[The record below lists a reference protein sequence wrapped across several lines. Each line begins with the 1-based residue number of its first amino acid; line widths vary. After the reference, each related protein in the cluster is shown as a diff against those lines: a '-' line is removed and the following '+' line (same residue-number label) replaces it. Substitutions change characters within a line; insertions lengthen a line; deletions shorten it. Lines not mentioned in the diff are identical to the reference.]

1 LCHHYRTRE
10 ARKAG
15 LKPEWDNEFSL
26 RSNLYQ
32 LLLPDEGFYPL
43 AQVPLVRLNVAG
55 ERELV
60 PAEWGLLPSWWKPSD
75 KTPKRATFQRK
86 TFNARSE
93 EVDAKPTYRDSFRR
107 RRCLM
112 PANEFFER
120 GHYFHLDE
128 QRVFAF
134 AALWDRWRA
143 GDGETIDTCTLLTT
157 EPNEAVQSVGHNRMP
172 VVLLGEDQYARWLNP
187 EIADRALLD
196 DLLRPTPSDLWR
208 LYRAEPASRSPSKS
222 SPGESEPTS
231 ESKKPIQGLLF

>member
-10 ARKAG
+10 ARQAG

-32 LLLPDEGFYPL
+32 LMLPDEGFYPL
-43 AQVPLVRLNVAG
+43 AQVPVVRLDGAG
-55 ERELV
+55 QREIV
-60 PAEWGLLPSWWKPSD
+60 PAEWGFLPSWWKPSD
-75 KTPKRATFQRK
+75 KTPKRTSFQRK
-86 TFNARSE
+86 TINARSE
-93 EVDAKPTYRDSFRR
+93 EVDSKPTYRDSFRR

-120 GHYFHLDE
+120 GHYFHLEDG
-128 QRVFAF
+128 RLFAF

-172 VVLLGEDQYARWLNP
+172 VVLVGEEQYARWLNP
-187 EIADRALLD
+187 EIVDRAPLEELF
-196 DLLRPTPSDLWR
+196 RPTPPELWR
-208 LYRAEPASRSPSKS
+208 LYAAEPATRRASKRSPGAEG
-222 SPGESEPTS
+222 PATESTRPN
-231 ESKKPIQGLLF
+231 QGLLF